1 MSYPTAKERES
12 VKLLPKYQCRV
23 CDKWLEAANYSKR
36 ELNSYA
42 DKALR
47 GIVMNGRTAKL
58 RCRPC
63 SGGPLQ
69 EKQCEGPC
77 GMWKQLQ
84 QFSKAS
90 RSAGGNHW
98 CQECTLWKLSNEHG
112 VTSQAAPTGDLAP
125 DEDDSYV
132 APDANGDYNADPE
145 AGYGSSDDDDYY
157 EFSQDR
163 TYKPAAS
170 TAPPGPTPGTTQWRA
185 AATGTRSQAS
195 TLLSTPVPRSII
207 STPYD
212 AHGNGLGNALRTL
225 SLNTSSQVPSLSD
238 MPSGRRWI
246 DGNTTGSR
254 VVPNNKPWSIVESAG
269 SRITSRAPIVPKIPG
284 NQHGLPRDNIESKS
298 TSSVSNPY
306 EDAQTN
312 SSVSGV
318 WGPVDARLR
327 QQVEQ
332 AKAPIRHTGYDNR
345 GVPHSQLRYPS
356 SSEQTRSANSPL
368 WSTARPDSSQA
379 HPLGPSAHRPS
390 GHSPTAPKK
399 SASSAAWGNAT
410 PPINVARSGWAK
422 PVGART
428 QQTYDAAALRAEAV
442 KKQPSARRLNDDDED
457 EEDFDW

>member
-1 MSYPTAKERES
+1 MIQTSANPSSRYR
-12 VKLLPKYQCRV
+12 CRV
-23 CDKWLEAANYSKR
+23 CEKWLESANYSKK

-42 DKALR
+42 DKAAR

-77 GMWKQLQ
+77 GMWKELQ

-90 RSAGGNHW
+90 RSAGGTHW

-157 EFSQDR
+157 EFSQDVSPR
-163 TYKPAAS
+163 LPS
-170 TAPPGPTPGTTQWRA
+170 PDNSVLPGTTASAVQSGA
-185 AATGTRSQAS
+185 AAAGTRSQAP
-195 TLLSTPVPRSII
+195 TLLSTPIPRSII

-212 AHGNGLGNALRTL
+212 AHGNGLRNTLRNL
-225 SLNTSSQVPSLSD
+225 SLNSSSQAPSSSN
-238 MPSGRRWI
+238 MPSGSRWI
-246 DGNTTGSR
+246 DGNTNGSR
-254 VVPNNKPWSIVESAG
+254 VIPSNKPWSIVESAG
-269 SRITSRAPIVPKIPG
+269 SRITSTAPTAPTVPS
-284 NQHGLPRDNIESKS
+284 NQNGAPRDSIDTKS

-306 EDAQTN
+306 EDARTN
-312 SSVSGV
+312 SSLGGI

-327 QQVEQ
+327 QQAEQ
-332 AKAPIRHTGYDNR
+332 AKVPLRHTGYDNK

-368 WSTARPDSSQA
+368 LSSTRPDSSQA
-379 HPLGPSAHRPS
+379 RPLGPSPAYRTS
-390 GHSPTAPKK
+390 GHYPTAPTT
-399 SASSAAWGNAT
+399 SGSSAAWGRAT
-410 PPINVARSGWAK
+410 PPVNLAKSGWAK

-428 QQTYDAAALRAEAV
+428 QQTYDAAALRAEAA
-442 KKQPSARRLNDDDED
+442 KKHPSAHRQNDDDDED
-457 EEDFDW
+457 EDDFY